1 MIFHTKDRF
10 TKRNF
15 FCKSTWQIIT
25 ENNQS
30 AWGFSHAR
38 SEADRPYAKLNGRW
52 DTPYTGNM
60 AVTEEGE
67 GGFARRN
74 KVFRIRAA
82 YIPDRP
88 NNYDAPSLSNDDYL
102 H

>member
-1 MIFHTKDRF
+1 
-10 TKRNF
+10 
-15 FCKSTWQIIT
+15 
-25 ENNQS
+25 
-30 AWGFSHAR
+30 
-38 SEADRPYAKLNGRW
+38 
-52 DTPYTGNM
+52 M